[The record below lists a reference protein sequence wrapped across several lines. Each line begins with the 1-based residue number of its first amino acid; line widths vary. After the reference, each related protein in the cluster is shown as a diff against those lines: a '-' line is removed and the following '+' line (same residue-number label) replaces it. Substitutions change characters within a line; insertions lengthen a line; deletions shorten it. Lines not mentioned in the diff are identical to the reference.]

1 MTDGERTV
9 TMHMRRTMEAD
20 EHYIDYIEGWRVIQ
34 LSSAD
39 AGTRWHLRLIP
50 ELQRRGTCMLLV
62 ITVELPSAV
71 DRFNTTNVDEHASAQ
86 Q

>member
-39 AGTRWHLRLIP
+39 AGTRW
-50 ELQRRGTCMLLV
+50 
-62 ITVELPSAV
+62 
-71 DRFNTTNVDEHASAQ
+71 
-86 Q
+86 